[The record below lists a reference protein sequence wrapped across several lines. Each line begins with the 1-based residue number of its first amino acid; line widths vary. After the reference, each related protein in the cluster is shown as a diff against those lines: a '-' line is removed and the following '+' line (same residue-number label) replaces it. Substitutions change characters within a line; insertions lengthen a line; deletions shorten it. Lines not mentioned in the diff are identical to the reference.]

1 MGIKVEG
8 HSHLV
13 RDEESHAIINTD
25 VEQYRLTM
33 RRREMLRT
41 QRDEINSLKISSG
54 FEIRFFGYNF
64 YSYPVA
70 INYEYHIAEEKD
82 DGKHYFKILFDF

>member
-8 HSHLV
+8 HTHLI

-33 RRREMLRT
+33 RRRQMLRT
-41 QRDEINSLKISSG
+41 QRDEINSLKNDMS
-54 FEIRFFGYNF
+54 EIK
-64 YSYPVA
+64 SLLKSIVD
-70 INYEYHIAEEKD
+70 K
-82 DGKHYFKILFDF
+82 

>member
-33 RRREMLRT
+33 RRRQIMRT
-41 QRDEINSLKISSG
+41 QRDEINSLKEDME
-54 FEIRFFGYNF
+54 EIKSLLKGLVNKDVQNSKQKSNF
-64 YSYPVA
+64 RRVQKY
-70 INYEYHIAEEKD
+70 
-82 DGKHYFKILFDF
+82 L

>member
-25 VEQYRLTM
+25 GEQYRLTM
-33 RRREMLRT
+33 RRRQIMRT
-41 QRDEINSLKISSG
+41 QRDEINSLKEDME
-54 FEIRFFGYNF
+54 EIKSLLKGLVN
-64 YSYPVA
+64 
-70 INYEYHIAEEKD
+70 KD
-82 DGKHYFKILFDF
+82 V

>member
-8 HSHLV
+8 HSHMV

-33 RRREMLRT
+33 RRRQIMQT
-41 QRDEINSLKISSG
+41 QRDEINSLKEDMA
-54 FEIRFFGYNF
+54 EIKSLLRGLVN
-64 YSYPVA
+64 
-70 INYEYHIAEEKD
+70 KD
-82 DGKHYFKILFDF
+82 G

>member
-33 RRREMLRT
+33 RRRQIMQT
-41 QRDEINSLKISSG
+41 QRDEINSLKEDMA
-54 FEIRFFGYNF
+54 EIKSLLRGLVN
-64 YSYPVA
+64 
-70 INYEYHIAEEKD
+70 KD
-82 DGKHYFKILFDF
+82 G

>member
-1 MGIKVEG
+1 MCSSSGICIEVYGISIMGIKVEG

-25 VEQYRLTM
+25 VEQYSLTM

-41 QRDEINSLKISSG
+41 QRDEINSLKEDMA
-54 FEIRFFGYNF
+54 EIKSLLKGLVNG
-64 YSYPVA
+64 
-70 INYEYHIAEEKD
+70 N
-82 DGKHYFKILFDF
+82 G